1 MAYFKIGNNDYSMF
15 TSELKVG
22 VNHNYNAQA
31 NAAGNSVVDYINK
44 KRVINVVIIPL
55 NDENMAKL
63 QTDIDAFNVSISFLN
78 PKTKVLET
86 GVNCIIAK
94 YDTEY
99 YTIQETKTMFKA
111 LSLTFEEL

>member
-15 TSELKVG
+15 TSELKVAT
-22 VNHNYNAQA
+22 NHNYNAQT

-55 NDENMAKL
+55 NDESMAKL
-63 QTDIDAFNVSISFLN
+63 QADINAFNVSISFLN
-78 PKTKVLET
+78 PETKALET
-86 GVNCIIAK
+86 INSIIAK
-94 YDTEY
+94 NETEY

>member
-22 VNHNYNAQA
+22 VNHNYNAQT

-63 QTDIDAFNVSISFLN
+63 QTDIDKFNVSISFLN
-78 PKTKVLET
+78 PQTKALET

-94 YDTEY
+94 SETEY

-111 LSLTFEEL
+111 LALTFEEL

>member
-15 TSELKVG
+15 TSELKVAT
-22 VNHNYNAQA
+22 NHNYNAQT
-31 NAAGNSVVDYINK
+31 NAAGNAVVDYINK

-63 QTDIDAFNVSISFLN
+63 QTDINAFNVSISFLN
-78 PKTKVLET
+78 PQTKALET

-94 YDTEY
+94 NETEY